1 MKYNFCR
8 DKECDAEFESGT
20 HLAIGDGESNFP
32 KLLKRFR
39 NHPDLYGVLEIKS
52 GNEGIKNSL
61 RALRNMAL
69 EVEKV

>member
-1 MKYNFCR
+1 MS
-8 DKECDAEFESGT
+8 EAEKKM
-20 HLAIGDGESNFP
+20 LLVVDGHN
-32 KLLKRFR
+32 LLFQMF
-39 NHPDLYGVLEIKS
+39 YGVLEIKS